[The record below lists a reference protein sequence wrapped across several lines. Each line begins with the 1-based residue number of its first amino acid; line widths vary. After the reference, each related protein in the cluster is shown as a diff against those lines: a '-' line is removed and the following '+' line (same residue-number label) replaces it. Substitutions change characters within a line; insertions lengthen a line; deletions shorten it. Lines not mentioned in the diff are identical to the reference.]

1 MFMHVVRTDFGYC
14 IVYWITHSF
23 ILIISGHNHKNSS
36 KKKRKKK
43 RKILMNQCG
52 RNKKYDYNLITNL
65 EIVAA
70 GRSLTAVVF
79 LPVGGR
85 ETRSFISQLS
95 N

>member
-1 MFMHVVRTDFGYC
+1 MFMHVVRMDFGYC
-14 IVYWITHSF
+14 VVYWITHSF
-23 ILIISGHNHKNSS
+23 ILTISGHNHINSS

-70 GRSLTAVVF
+70 GQSLTAVVF
-79 LPVGGR
+79 LPFGER

-95 N
+95 D